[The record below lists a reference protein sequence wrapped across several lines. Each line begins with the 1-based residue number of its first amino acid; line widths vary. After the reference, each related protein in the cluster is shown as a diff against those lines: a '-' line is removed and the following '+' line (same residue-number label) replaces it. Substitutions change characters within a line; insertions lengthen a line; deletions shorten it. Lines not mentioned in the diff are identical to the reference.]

1 MNEMLILCAIAL
13 VGIVLHITLKKDM
26 PAIAFLLIVVT
37 GFVVLVQALT
47 PVMSVIT
54 EIQSIVS
61 QVGMEAA
68 QYLPVLKA
76 VGIAVLVKVVGAICK
91 DTGQSA
97 LAVKLEMVGGVL
109 GFAVLLPLFQQ
120 VLSIISGW
128 NR

>member
-1 MNEMLILCAIAL
+1 MNEMLILCAVAL
-13 VGIVLHITLKKDM
+13 VGIVLHITLKKEM

-37 GFVVLVQALT
+37 GFVVLVQAFS
-47 PVMSVIT
+47 PIMSVISAIG
-54 EIQSIVS
+54 EIATSA
-61 QVGMEAA
+61 GMESA

-91 DTGQSA
+91 DAGQSA
-97 LAVKLEMVGGVL
+97 LAVKLEIVGGVI

-120 VLSIISGW
+120 VLAIISGW

>member
-1 MNEMLILCAIAL
+1 MNEMLILCAVAL
-13 VGIVLHITLKKDM
+13 VGIVLHITLKKEM

-37 GFVVLVQALT
+37 GFVVLVQAFS
-47 PVMSVIT
+47 PIMSVISAIG
-54 EIQSIVS
+54 EIATSA
-61 QVGMEAA
+61 GMESA

-91 DTGQSA
+91 DAGQSA
-97 LAVKLEMVGGVL
+97 LAVKLEMVGGVI

-120 VLSIISGW
+120 VLAIISGW